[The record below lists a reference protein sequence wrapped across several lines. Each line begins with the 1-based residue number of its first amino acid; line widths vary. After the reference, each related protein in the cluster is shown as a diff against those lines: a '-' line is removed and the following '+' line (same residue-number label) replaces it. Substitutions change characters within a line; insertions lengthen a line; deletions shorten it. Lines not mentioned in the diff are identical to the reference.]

1 MSSAGL
7 RERRKATNRA
17 AILDAATRVFTEMG
31 YEASTV
37 RDIVRASGLAAGTFY
52 NYFQSKEDVLV
63 CLVGDLSADVRLVV
77 EKARRK
83 ATNAREFVFEG
94 YLAFFRTLGSDR
106 SILDMV
112 SRNQALFRS
121 MVFGAGLSSWTD
133 SPTVD
138 GNASQDAQPGSVARG
153 VQGKPGPRPTQAS
166 ENKGVDRSE
175 HAAVAGI
182 LQDLKKDLGRAM
194 DADILAPMD
203 VHLTALALIGAGFE
217 ILLAMGKDPA
227 LGPDQAAQFLTALF
241 LQGMAPR

>member
-1 MSSAGL
+1 MSSPGL
-7 RERRKATNRA
+7 REHRKATNRA
-17 AILDAATRVFTEMG
+17 AILDAATRIFSEMG
-31 YEASTV
+31 YEGSTV

-52 NYFQSKEDVLV
+52 NYFQSKEEVLA
-63 CLVGDLSADVRLVV
+63 CLVGDLSSDVRLVV

-94 YLAFFRTLGSDR
+94 YLAFFRTLGSEP

-121 MVFGAGLSSWTD
+121 MVFGAGISSWTESTAP
-133 SPTVD
+133 SPEE
-138 GNASQDAQPGSVARG
+138 AEP
-153 VQGKPGPRPTQAS
+153 PR
-166 ENKGVDRSE
+166 EE

-182 LQDLKKDLGRAM
+182 LQDLKKDLSRAM
-194 DADILAPMD
+194 SADILAPMD

-217 ILLAMGKDPA
+217 ILLAMGKDPS
-227 LGPDQAAQFLTALF
+227 LGPEQAAQFLTELF